1 MEVVIF
7 VVESMLL
14 MACFYVMI
22 GVIESLIEE
31 ERK

>member
-7 VVESMLL
+7 VVECLLL
-14 MACFYVMI
+14 MAGFYGLI
-22 GVIESLIEE
+22 GVIDVLIEE

>member
-7 VVESMLL
+7 VVESLL
-14 MACFYVMI
+14 MMAGFYCLI
-22 GVIESLIEE
+22 RVIDVIIEE

>member
-7 VVESMLL
+7 VVECLL
-14 MACFYVMI
+14 MMAGFYCLI
-22 GVIESLIEE
+22 GVIDVLIEE